1 MGLVTNVIDL
11 LSRPVYGL
19 SQVDA
24 LLGLRPGTARRWIDG
39 YARAGRIYP
48 PVVREVSTGD
58 EAVTWGE
65 FVETRLLAQYRDA
78 GVPMIR
84 MRPAIDVLR
93 EQLQSRYPLASARTW
108 LDVDGRELVWKVQG
122 QVGLERR
129 LALVV
134 VRTGQA
140 VLDWSP
146 PAEAFRRSIEWTD
159 CEENGRQPRLVHPDV
174 DLDQVQIDPLR
185 GFGEPVVRNV
195 RTEII
200 VELFRA
206 GESPEGISE
215 TYELDREAVLQALRY
230 ELRRANGAA
239 AEAIAA

>member
-1 MGLVTNVIDL
+1 MANVIDL
-11 LSRPVYGL
+11 LPRPVYGL
-19 SQVDA
+19 SQVDV
-24 LLGLRPGTARRWIDG
+24 LLGLHPGTARRWIDG
-39 YARAGRIYP
+39 YSRAGRNYP
-48 PVVREVSTGD
+48 PVVREISTGD

-78 GVPMIR
+78 GVPLIR

-93 EQLQSRYPLASARTW
+93 EQLQTTYPLASARTW
-108 LDVDGRELVWKVQG
+108 LDTDGRELVWKVQDR
-122 QVGLERR
+122 VGLERP

-146 PAEAFRRSIEWTD
+146 PAEAFRRSIEWTSTGD
-159 CEENGRQPRLVHPDV
+159 GNGIQPRLVHPDL
-174 DLDQVQIDPLR
+174 DLDLVEIDPLR

-215 TYELDREAVLQALRY
+215 AYELGRESVLQALRY
-230 ELRRANGAA
+230 EFRRASGAA
-239 AEAIAA
+239 AETVAA

>member
-1 MGLVTNVIDL
+1 MNVIDL

-24 LLGLRPGTARRWIDG
+24 LLSLRAGTARRWIDG
-39 YARAGRIYP
+39 YTRAGRSYP
-48 PVVREVSTGD
+48 PVVREVTTGD

-84 MRPAIDVLR
+84 MRPAVEALR
-93 EQLQSRYPLASARTW
+93 EQLQTQYPLASARTW
-108 LDVDGRELVWKVQG
+108 LDVDGRELVWKVQDA
-122 QVGLERR
+122 VGLDRP

-140 VLDWSP
+140 RLDWAP
-146 PAEAFRRSIEWTD
+146 PADAFRRSIEWTS
-159 CEENGRQPRLVHPDV
+159 NGVEPTPRLVHPDV
-174 DLDQVQIDPLR
+174 DLDQVAIDPLR

-215 TYELDREAVLQALRY
+215 IYELGREAVLQALRY
-230 ELRRANGAA
+230 EFRRANGAA
-239 AEAIAA
+239 AEATAA

>member
-1 MGLVTNVIDL
+1 MVLMANVIDL

-19 SQVDA
+19 SQVDV
-24 LLGLRPGTARRWIDG
+24 LLSLRSGTARRWIDG
-39 YARAGRIYP
+39 YARAGRSYP
-48 PVVREVSTGD
+48 PVVREASTGD
-58 EAVTWGE
+58 NTVTWGE

-84 MRPAIDVLR
+84 MRPAIDMLR
-93 EQLQSRYPLASARTW
+93 EQLQTRYPLASARTW
-108 LDVDGRELVWKVQG
+108 LDVDGRELVWKVQD
-122 QVGLERR
+122 QVGLERS

-146 PAEAFRRSIEWTD
+146 PAEAFRRSIVWTD
-159 CEENGRQPRLVHPDV
+159 NGDRRQPRLLHPDV
-174 DLDQVQIDPLR
+174 DLNRVEIDPLR

-200 VELFRA
+200 AELFRA
-206 GESPEGISE
+206 GESPEGISAI
-215 TYELDREAVLQALRY
+215 YELERESVLQALRY

>member
-1 MGLVTNVIDL
+1 MANVIDL

-24 LLGLRPGTARRWIDG
+24 LLGLRSGTGRRWIDG
-39 YARAGRIYP
+39 YTRAGRNYP
-48 PVVREVSTGD
+48 PVVREESTGD

-84 MRPAIDVLR
+84 MRPAIDALR
-93 EQLQSRYPLASARTW
+93 QQMQTRYPLASARTW
-108 LDVDGRELVWKVQG
+108 LDVDGRELVWKVQD
-122 QVGLERR
+122 QVGLERP

-134 VRTGQA
+134 VRTGQTI
-140 VLDWSP
+140 LDWSP
-146 PAEAFRRSIEWTD
+146 AADAFRRSIEWTGD
-159 CEENGRQPRLVHPDV
+159 ENGRQPRLVHPDV
-174 DLDQVQIDPLR
+174 DLDQVEIDPLR

-215 TYELDREAVLQALRY
+215 MYELEREAVLQALRY
-230 ELRRANGAA
+230 EFRRANGAA
-239 AEAIAA
+239 AEATAA